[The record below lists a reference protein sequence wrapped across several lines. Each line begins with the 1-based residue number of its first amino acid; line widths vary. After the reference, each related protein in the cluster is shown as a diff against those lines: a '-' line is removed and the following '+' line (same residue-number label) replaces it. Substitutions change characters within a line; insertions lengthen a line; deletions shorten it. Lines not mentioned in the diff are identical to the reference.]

1 MGVFQG
7 TNVVEEE
14 QQQQQVRK
22 HVVHYGDVNTAE
34 PWLRQ
39 AQHLTSLVASD
50 ATSVKA
56 FLGRWKA
63 IENRLLQLTP
73 LLTEMSHLHCL
84 SDNKVCKDLLQA
96 MIETL
101 EEARN
106 LATKCTVLNYGGKL
120 HTQSNLDSL
129 CGKLGLHIHDCQLMI
144 TSGIMQEN
152 PLAICRVTP
161 ESTREAIRWTIRDLL
176 AHLQI
181 GSVDCKQR
189 ALDSMIR
196 LMSDDDKNILMVAGQ
211 GAVTTLVHLLD
222 ASQPAI
228 RERSAAAIC
237 FLALNDSCEHAVVA
251 EGGIAPLVRL
261 LDSGSPRAQ
270 EKAAAGLQG
279 LSISDENARAIAAHG
294 GVPALI
300 EICRAGT
307 PGAQA
312 AAAGSLR
319 NLAAVEELR
328 TGIVE
333 DGAIPIIINLVSS
346 GTSMAQENAAAT
358 LQNLA
363 VSDDNVRW
371 RIVEDGAVQPLIRYL
386 DGSMDACAQEIAL
399 GALRNLAAC
408 RDNVDV
414 LCTAGFLLRLAS
426 CLRTGPVVVQLVAA
440 AAVCHM
446 ACSTDARRAL
456 GEAGV
461 IGPLVKLLD
470 AKSNTAQEYSAQA
483 LALLL
488 VVEENRKLFLAEDWG
503 IIGLVLLLDTR
514 FQEVGKQ
521 FPISALQALSGN
533 AKCRK
538 QMVTAGACYHL
549 RQLADMDVTGAKR
562 LLDRLVTGKF
572 RSIISKTLMMNAFH
586 N

>member
-1 MGVFQG
+1 MG
-7 TNVVEEE
+7 N
-14 QQQQQVRK
+14 K
-22 HVVHYGDVNTAE
+22 A
-34 PWLRQ
+34 L
-39 AQHLTSLVASD
+39 
-50 ATSVKA
+50 VKA
-56 FLGRWKA
+56 SPHDRCSWNLFW
-63 IENRLLQLTP
+63 LLACFNLTCA
-73 LLTEMSHLHCL
+73 LMCVMMWCQTI
-84 SDNKVCKDLLQA
+84 
-96 MIETL
+96 IETL
-101 EEARN
+101 EEARS
-106 LATKCTVLNYGGKL
+106 LAMKCTELSFGGKL

-129 CGKLGLHIHDCQLMI
+129 CGKLDIHIHDCQLMI

-189 ALDSMIR
+189 ALDSMLR
-196 LMSDDDKNILMVAGQ
+196 LMADDDKNILMVAGQ

-228 RERSAAAIC
+228 RERAAAAIC

-270 EKAAAGLQG
+270 ERAAAGLQG
-279 LSISDENARAIAAHG
+279 LSISDENARAIATHG

-300 EICRAGT
+300 EVCRAGT

-319 NLAAVEELR
+319 NIAAVEELR
-328 TGIVE
+328 SGIVE
-333 DGAIPIIINLVSS
+333 DGAIPIVINLVSS
-346 GTSMAQENAAAT
+346 GTAMAQENAAAT

-363 VSDDNVRW
+363 VSDDSIRW

-386 DGSMDACAQEIAL
+386 DCSSEVCAQEIAL

-408 RDNVDV
+408 KDNIDV
-414 LCTAGFLLRLAS
+414 LCSAGLLPRLVS
-426 CLRTGPVVVQLVAA
+426 CIRTGSIVLQLVAA

-446 ACSTDARRAL
+446 SCSMEARLSL
-456 GEAGV
+456 GETGV

-470 AKSNTAQEYSAQA
+470 AKSNTAQEYSAQVYTCFY
-483 LALLL
+483 L
-488 VVEENRKLFLAEDWG
+488 
-503 IIGLVLLLDTR
+503 I
-514 FQEVGKQ
+514 
-521 FPISALQALSGN
+521 LS
-533 AKCRK
+533 
-538 QMVTAGACYHL
+538 
-549 RQLADMDVTGAKR
+549 
-562 LLDRLVTGKF
+562 F
-572 RSIISKTLMMNAFH
+572 RIV
-586 N
+586 